1 MKEKMAMETKV
12 MNCIMCPMGCELT
25 VTLDNGKFVSVTGN
39 SCPRGAKYA
48 ETEVTDPK
56 RMLTTTVQIK
66 GGLLP
71 LLPVVSADVLPK
83 GKIADCVAFLRNV
96 TVEAPVQAG
105 DVVVSNILGLGVDI
119 IAGRGMEK
127 I

>member
-1 MKEKMAMETKV
+1 MAMETKV

-56 RMLTTTVQIK
+56 RMLTTTVRIK